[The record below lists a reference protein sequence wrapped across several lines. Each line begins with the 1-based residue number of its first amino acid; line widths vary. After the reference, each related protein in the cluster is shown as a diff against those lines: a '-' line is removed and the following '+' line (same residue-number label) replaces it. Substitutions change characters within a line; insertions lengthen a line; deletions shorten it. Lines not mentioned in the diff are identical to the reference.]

1 MLKIQNSTVFLY
13 INNEDLHMKIEKKI
27 ILFTIV
33 PPNLH
38 ELGINVK

>member
-13 INNEDLHMKIEKKI
+13 EDLHMKIEKEI